1 MQLTA
6 IVKRDCETCQMVVPV
21 LSRMA
26 NEHSLTLYTQ
36 DDQPSRALGG
46 GRDDTNLEQSWRF
59 DIDTVPTIIAM
70 DNGVEIDR
78 AVGTAKNGNG

>member
-1 MQLTA
+1 MQLIA

-36 DDQPSRALGG
+36 DDPTFPEALGG
-46 GRDDTNLEQSWRF
+46 GRDDTNLEQS
-59 DIDTVPTIIAM
+59 
-70 DNGVEIDR
+70 
-78 AVGTAKNGNG
+78 